1 MRLMQGL
8 SVSFV
13 PRPRFKGKYCVGER
27 KRYKLCNL
35 QACPR
40 GQPSFREVQCS
51 KFDSVLLDKKL
62 YTWVPVANDGEHLHP
77 GPAPFQPAH
86 PHSCLPCL
94 GPQRTP
100 VSCTVGPSMSIL
112 WRNCWMPWLMA
123 LPATKAG
130 PAGTYAS
137 MGSAR

>member
-1 MRLMQGL
+1 M
-8 SVSFV
+8 
-13 PRPRFKGKYCVGER
+13 GER

-77 GPAPFQPAH
+77 GPASLSACSPPLMS
-86 PHSCLPCL
+86 PLL
-94 GPQRTP
+94 GPPANPCELHCRPINEHFVEKLLDAVADGTP
-100 VSCTVGPSMSIL
+100 CYQGRPSRDLCINGICKVTWDETVLLICPFPCPS
-112 WRNCWMPWLMA
+112 
-123 LPATKAG
+123 
-130 PAGTYAS
+130 
-137 MGSAR
+137 